1 MRDNILMDAAK
12 QVQPEFNEQWVL
24 KPEVNIDY
32 IDREEV
38 FLPQRS
44 MEKLELVAFT
54 NKQMQKLFI

>member
-1 MRDNILMDAAK
+1 MDAAK
-12 QVQPEFNEQWVL
+12 QVQPEFNEQWIL

>member
-1 MRDNILMDAAK
+1 MRDNILMDATK
-12 QVQPEFNEQWVL
+12 QVHRSDGNWIL

>member
-1 MRDNILMDAAK
+1 MDATK
-12 QVQPEFNEQWVL
+12 QVHRSDGNWIL